1 MEGSSL
7 LLSHSC
13 SSSPLHPILKPQFGL
28 SSQLSSPSVGKYPLL
43 TSILKCNLWAKNTA
57 LVFPCPRR
65 ISILRNS
72 AAFAVEQEAP
82 EKPNDP
88 FSTSTTSSY
97 SRDMLPKIDK
107 SGRFCSPRAARELA
121 LSIVYAA
128 CLEGSDPV
136 RLFEKRMNARRE
148 PGYEF
153 DNASLLAYNHMSFGG
168 PPVTVQTIEE
178 ADELLRNNDK
188 ESAIEA
194 EVLAAPPKLVYS
206 KLILRFTRKILVA
219 VVDRWDSHVL
229 VIDKVAPPNWKVE
242 TSEPAG
248 RILELCILHL
258 AMSEITV
265 IGTRHQI
272 VINEAV
278 DLAKRF
284 CDGAAP
290 RIINGCLR
298 TFLKDEEATGL
309 AQALEDKQ
317 KVIS

>member
-121 LSIVYAA
+121 LLS
-128 CLEGSDPV
+128 P
-136 RLFEKRMNARRE
+136 F
-148 PGYEF
+148 
-153 DNASLLAYNHMSFGG
+153 
-168 PPVTVQTIEE
+168 
-178 ADELLRNNDK
+178 
-188 ESAIEA
+188 
-194 EVLAAPPKLVYS
+194 
-206 KLILRFTRKILVA
+206 
-219 VVDRWDSHVL
+219 
-229 VIDKVAPPNWKVE
+229 
-242 TSEPAG
+242 
-248 RILELCILHL
+248 
-258 AMSEITV
+258 
-265 IGTRHQI
+265 
-272 VINEAV
+272 
-278 DLAKRF
+278 
-284 CDGAAP
+284 
-290 RIINGCLR
+290 
-298 TFLKDEEATGL
+298 
-309 AQALEDKQ
+309 
-317 KVIS
+317 